1 MTWFI
6 VGVSIV
12 VGVLLMVR
20 WFVTADPRAV
30 IWMMRWTVAG
40 LAVAFSVFMLFTGR
54 LAWAWVALMAI
65 LPWIARLRILSNLAK
80 VIRGRTPGQRSE
92 VRTRFVH
99 MALSHDTGEM
109 DGEVQIGPYEGRRLS
124 QLTLVELV
132 DLHRSAVLEDQ
143 QSASVLEAYLDRL
156 HGDVWRESAESFA
169 GEAGT
174 GSGHMTVSEAREIL
188 GVDADADEDEIKK
201 AHRSLMQKHHPDKGG
216 SDQLAAR
223 INEAKDILLEVYG

>member
-12 VGVLLMVR
+12 VGVLLMGR
-20 WFVTADPRAV
+20 WFMTADPKAV
-30 IWMMRWTVAG
+30 IRMTRWTVAG
-40 LAVAFSVFMLFTGR
+40 LAVAFGVFMLFTGR

-65 LPWIARLRILSNLAK
+65 LPWVARLRILSNLAK
-80 VIRGRTPGQRSE
+80 VMSGRTPGQHSE

-109 DGEVQIGPYEGRRLS
+109 DGEIQIGPYEGRRLS

-132 DLHRSAVLEDQ
+132 DLHRSAVVEDQ
-143 QSASVLEAYLDRL
+143 QSASVLEAYLDRV
-156 HGDVWRESAESFA
+156 HGDVWRESAEAFA
-169 GEAGT
+169 EDAST
-174 GSGHMTVSEAREIL
+174 GPGHMTVREAREIL
-188 GVDADADEDEIKK
+188 GVDADADADEIKK
-201 AHRSLMQKHHPDKGG
+201 AHRSLMQKYHPDKGG

-223 INEAKDILLEVYG
+223 INEAKDILLKVYG

>member
-12 VGVLLMVR
+12 VGVLLMAR
-20 WFVTADPRAV
+20 WFVAADPRAV
-30 IWMMRWTVAG
+30 IRMTRWTVAG
-40 LAVAFSVFMLFTGR
+40 LAVAFGVFMLFTGR
-54 LAWAWVALMAI
+54 LAWAWVALMAL
-65 LPWIARLRILSNLAK
+65 LPWIARLRLLNNLAK
-80 VIRGRTPGQRSE
+80 VMRGRTPGQHSE

-124 QLTLVELV
+124 QLMLVELV

-143 QSASVLEAYLDRL
+143 QSASVLEAYLDRV
-156 HGDVWRESAESFA
+156 HGDVWRESAEAFA

-174 GSGHMTVSEAREIL
+174 GPGHMTVSEAREIL
-188 GVDADADEDEIKK
+188 GVDAEADADEIKK
-201 AHRSLMQKHHPDKGG
+201 AHRSLMQKYHPDKGG